1 MTQPNPIPGANG
13 RPTVA
18 LAAGRLIGRPSCARP
33 SLSAAV
39 ARFCRWLALGVASAR
54 ALGADPFAENVRPTP
69 WLTPAQEQRAFHL
82 PPGFAVNLFAAEP
95 DILKPMNLA
104 FDARG
109 RLWVSV
115 TQEYPFPAPPER
127 PGRDAIKILEDTD
140 GDGRADRITT
150 FAEGLNI
157 PIGLYPFRSRAG
169 AQETWKCVAWSIP
182 NIWLFEDT
190 DGDGRADKREVLYG
204 PFDCSRDTHGNQA
217 SFRRGFDGWLY
228 ATHGYNNDSRV
239 KGRDGHEVHLN
250 SGNTYRL
257 RLDGARIEHHTW
269 GQVNPFGLAWDA
281 AGNLYSSDCHSA
293 PTYQLLAGGY
303 YPSFGKPHDGLGFA
317 PVLMEH
323 SHGSTAIDA
332 MFYYADDLWPAEFQD
347 NIFVGN
353 VMTSRVNR
361 DRLVFRGSSPRAV
374 ELDDFI
380 KTDDPWFRP
389 VDQCLGPDGAL
400 YLADFYNRIIGHYE
414 VPLHH
419 PGRDR
424 TSGRIW
430 RIVYTGRPLRSR
442 ALPEDLDGLVAEL
455 ASPNLTRRML
465 AMNEITDRFGAA
477 AIQAVSHALA
487 QPANAFQHVHALWVL
502 HRLAPPGPRPGPVPA
517 LLRTAAGAS
526 SALVRVHAQRI
537 AADTLYQAAASGAGV
552 HADSV
557 QAARQVAG
565 QGLADDDA
573 LVQRCAAEALSFV
586 GGGASVRSLLER
598 LARVPP
604 EDTHLRY
611 VVRKAIRDL
620 LRSEVT
626 FAEVAA
632 ASWSQSDVR
641 ALADIAV
648 AVKSETAGAFLLRHV
663 PELEADRPLLRA
675 ALEHAAQFAPVDRLA
690 AIGAF
695 AQEKFADDL
704 DFQLALFASVE
715 QGAARR
721 GATLAE
727 PLQTWGTTLCGA
739 ALESGGTAG
748 WWNMP
753 LANASDV
760 TNPWAFQERRC
771 ADGQTA
777 RLLSSHPF
785 GERLT
790 GRLRSK
796 PFPLPPRL
804 SFYLCGHDGRPDRP
818 PNGRNVIRLL
828 HARTGEVLAEAA
840 PPRNDTAQPVTW
852 DLSAHAG
859 QPGVFEATDGD
870 SADAWAWLAFG
881 RFEPPVVPWPRLAP
895 GDAARRQQTTLEL
908 IARQRWPL
916 GDRLQELLSRAELD
930 GAVRASLAM
939 TLARLDPARA
949 DSLLAAFLSAD
960 HPLAIRQRAGATL
973 AELSRNPRTLAPLL
987 EAMKTAPQR
996 LQLAWAQSL
1005 AASAAG
1011 AELLLEAASAGQ
1023 VPPRLF
1029 HDRRLRDQLLS
1040 ARPADAAARLDH
1052 FTRRLPAPDAER
1064 DRLLRRRGEAF
1075 ATAKTDPARGARL
1088 FQQHCAPCHRLG
1100 TEGAVIGPQLD
1111 GIGQRGLER
1120 LLEDVL
1126 DPNRA
1131 VDPAFHTTVLTLK
1144 DGEVVSG
1151 LFRREEGELWVLAN
1165 PAGQEF
1171 TVPKRDVA
1179 ARRTSETSLMPEN
1192 FGDLL
1197 SEPEFNDLLAFLLAQ
1212 RQGGN
1217 QSAPGEARFEEEN
1230 ADGKRPRP

>member
-1 MTQPNPIPGANG
+1 LLGLVG
-13 RPTVA
+13 VG
-18 LAAGRLIGRPSCARP
+18 LAA
-33 SLSAAV
+33 
-39 ARFCRWLALGVASAR
+39 AR
-54 ALGADPFAENVRPTP
+54 ALAADPFAENVRSTP
-69 WLTPAQEQRAFHL
+69 WLAPAEEQRTFRL
-82 PPGFAVNLFAAEP
+82 PPGFAIHLFAAEP

-115 TQEYPFPAPPER
+115 TQEYPFPAPPDR

-140 GDGRADRITT
+140 GDGRADRIST
-150 FAEGLNI
+150 FADGLNI
-157 PIGLYPFRSRAG
+157 PIGLYPFRSATG
-169 AQETWKCVAWSIP
+169 ARETWKCIAWSIP

-190 DGDGRADKREVLYG
+190 DGDGRADKRDVLYG

-228 ATHGYNNDSRV
+228 ATHGFNNDSHV
-239 KGRDGHEVHLN
+239 QGRDGHPVHLN
-250 SGNTYRL
+250 SGNTYRV

-332 MFYYADDLWPAEFQD
+332 MFYYADDLWPAEFRD

-361 DRLVFRGSSPRAV
+361 DRLVFHGSSPQAI
-374 ELDDFI
+374 ELDDFV

-400 YLADFYNRIIGHYE
+400 YVADFYNRIIGHYE
-414 VPLHH
+414 VPLDH

-430 RIVYTGRPLRSR
+430 RIVYTGNPLRPRS
-442 ALPEDLDGLVAEL
+442 LPEDLDGLVAEL

-477 AIQAVSHALA
+477 AIDAVRRALA

-502 HRLAPPGPRPGPVPA
+502 HRLAPPGPQPRAVSA
-517 LLRTAAGAS
+517 HLRTAAAS
-526 SALVRVHAQRI
+526 PSALVRVHAQRV
-537 AADTLYQAAASGAGV
+537 AADTLYQAAALGV
-552 HADSV
+552 VVHRDDV
-557 QAARQVAG
+557 EAARQVTW
-565 QGLADDDA
+565 QGLEDDDA

-586 GGGASVRSLLER
+586 GGVGTARALLEL

-604 EDTHLRY
+604 ADTHLRY
-611 VVRKAIRDL
+611 AVRKSLRDL
-620 LRSEVT
+620 LRDEAT

-632 ASWSQSDVR
+632 TQWSQPDVL
-641 ALADIAV
+641 ALAGVALAV
-648 AVKSETAGAFLLRHV
+648 RSETAGAFLLQHL
-663 PELEADRPLLRA
+663 PELEADRPLLRT
-675 ALEHAAQFAPVDRLA
+675 ALEHAAQFAPGDRLE
-690 AIGAF
+690 AIATF
-695 AQEKFADDL
+695 APEKFADDV
-704 DFQLALFASVE
+704 DFQLALFAGVE

-721 GATLAE
+721 GASLTD
-727 PLQTWGTTLCGA
+727 PLRDWGTTLCRA
-739 ALESGGTAG
+739 AMESGGTAG
-748 WWNMP
+748 WWNAP
-753 LANASDV
+753 LADASEV
-760 TNPWAFQERRC
+760 TNPWVFQERRC
-771 ADGQTA
+771 EDGQDA
-777 RLLSSHPF
+777 RLLSSHPL

-796 PFPLPPRL
+796 PFSLPPRL
-804 SFYLCGHDGRPDRP
+804 RFYLCGHDGEPGRA
-818 PNGRNVIRLL
+818 PNHRNVIRLR

-840 PPRNDTAQPVTW
+840 PPRSDTARQVVW

-859 QPGVFEATDGD
+859 EPGVFEATDGD
-870 SADAWAWLAFG
+870 SGDAWAWLAFG
-881 RFEPPVVPWPRLAP
+881 RLDPPVILWPSLAP
-895 GDAARRQQTTLEL
+895 GEAARRQQTALEL
-908 IARQRWPL
+908 IARHRLPL
-916 GDRLQELLSRAELD
+916 GESLRGLLHQPELD
-930 GAVRASLAM
+930 ETVRAAIAM
-939 TLARLDPARA
+939 TSAKLDPAHA
-949 DSLLAAFLSAD
+949 GSLLTPFLSAD
-960 HPLAIRQRAGATL
+960 HPLPIRQRAGETL
-973 AELSRNPRTLAPLL
+973 AELSRDPQALTPLI

-996 LQLAWAQSL
+996 LQLAWAQNL
-1005 AASAAG
+1005 AASAAS
-1011 AELLLEAASAGQ
+1011 ADRLLQAASDGQ
-1023 VPPRLF
+1023 LPPRLF
-1029 HDRRLRDQLLS
+1029 QDRRLRDQLL
-1040 ARPADAAARLDH
+1040 AVRPADAAGRLDQL
-1052 FTRRLPAPDAER
+1052 TRRLPAPDAER
-1064 DRLLRRRGEAF
+1064 ERLLHRRAEAF

-1088 FQQHCAPCHRLG
+1088 FQQHCAPCHRIG
-1100 TEGAVIGPQLD
+1100 AEGAVIGPQLD

-1151 LFRREEGELWVLAN
+1151 LFRREEGELLVLAN

-1171 TVPKRDVA
+1171 TVPKREVA
-1179 ARRTSETSLMPEN
+1179 ARQTRDTSLMPEN

-1212 RQGGN
+1212 RTG
-1217 QSAPGEARFEEEN
+1217 EN
-1230 ADGKRPRP
+1230 AP